1 MSFKRR
7 VWIAA
12 LGGLL
17 LSIALFLLFHL
28 TFSSLVYW
36 PQAIG
41 LYVCL
46 LLRGVHS
53 ASEADFILIS
63 IPINAVVYAL
73 FILALSG
80 LISRQKNPKQGPSG
94 LT

>member
-1 MSFKRR
+1 LTGLFLSD
-7 VWIAA
+7 A
-12 LGGLL
+12 LYL
-17 LSIALFLLFHL
+17 LSYRTHNQALF
-28 TFSSLVYW
+28 W

-41 LYVCL
+41 FSVRM

-73 FILALSG
+73 FILALSS
-80 LISRQKNPKQGPSG
+80 LTSRQKNPKPGPSG